1 MLPLFHT
8 KRDQISAELIS
19 EISLKKGVSP
29 LGRVNVKL
37 LDSLT
42 RGRYPVGQVFAS
54 WDVVHT
60 DLRREYRVLRLP
72 GARGVRVI
80 Y

>member
-1 MLPLFHT
+1 MRSLPGSPLLPLQEHKIPGADILKILSLF
-8 KRDQISAELIS
+8 
-19 EISLKKGVSP
+19 EI
-29 LGRVNVKL
+29 L
-37 LDSLT
+37 LDSLA
-42 RGRYPVGQVFAS
+42 RGHCPIGQVFAS

-72 GARGVRVI
+72 GARGVQVI